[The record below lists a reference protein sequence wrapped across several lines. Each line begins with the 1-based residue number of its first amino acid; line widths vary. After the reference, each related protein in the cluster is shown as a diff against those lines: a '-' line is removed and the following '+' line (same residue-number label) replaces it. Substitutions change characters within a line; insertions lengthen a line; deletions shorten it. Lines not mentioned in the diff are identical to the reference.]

1 MTFFFLLLLFLITD
15 HFIGLVNRLLD
26 ITPLPFL
33 CYLSPF
39 HIYSVNLVGSL
50 TVSSQWKMVGFAFW
64 SWLRDTRD
72 SGVKS
77 TDGLASI
84 YWQTYSLSIATV
96 SASVQKHNIKV
107 LFCYFILF
115 FTCCGRRLLL
125 NSVNKGRDQSAVQL
139 APHNLVDLPFF
150 IFPFSQLFPFP
161 FSFFLHLLHIWR
173 ICPPYLYPQMHRRYW
188 SAQHGRNVFR
198 VVFSQA
204 WCFLTILDVAPWVRR
219 KKYLEQGL
227 HIPLGLIVFFFWS
240 WWTGSIHHFLLVCSF
255 LVTWKRLIYLWKYYC
270 VQSWRVRSSAQLSQS
285 CEGDG

>member
-227 HIPLGLIVFFFWS
+227 HIPLGLIVFFFFEVDGQGQYIIFFWYVLS
-240 WWTGSIHHFLLVCSF
+240 WLPERG
-255 LVTWKRLIYLWKYYC
+255 
-270 VQSWRVRSSAQLSQS
+270 
-285 CEGDG
+285 